1 MTSFQDEDYEEWEYD
16 PDYTNWDEL
25 NNRFPLIHNVGN
37 IAPYAVISMLMVGI
51 IAAVIATSFGGSSV
65 ATDFEATDTNGNNI
79 RLSSEEGNNVVVLD
93 LMATWCKPCKAV
105 ADDTL
110 VPLQNDLDGTDRN
123 VVIWSISVGD
133 DSVSELKDYKE
144 ASGYN
149 WLHAVNPGAEAL
161 VAYSAQNIP
170 KVLVIDMDGNI
181 VYEAQGE
188 VDYNDLKA
196 VVQAAEMGQAS
207 TVSVNSA
214 PVLTLAIAAGAL
226 SFLAPCAFP
235 LLPGFVTFY
244 VTAQEGRE
252 EEERS
257 LIREALP
264 AGIAASSGIF
274 LVYFLLGALLALV
287 GSAAAGFLTLILLPV
302 GLVLITMG
310 IAWAIQ
316 YDYSWITEPI
326 ISPGRNLWWKI
337 KMALPFGNDT
347 NEEPD
352 TGFIGLF
359 SYGVGY
365 GMSSIGCTVPLLIGL
380 TLAASTEFG
389 TFFGS
394 LAVFVVYAL
403 SAATMMICAILLIGA
418 SKRALIDFIRNNMIN
433 IKRVSGGILVFVGL
447 WVLMWFVEYQF
458 GVKLNPL

>member
-1 MTSFQDEDYEEWEYD
+1 M
-16 PDYTNWDEL
+16 
-25 NNRFPLIHNVGN
+25 
-37 IAPYAVISMLMVGI
+37 
-51 IAAVIATSFGGSSV
+51 
-65 ATDFEATDTNGNNI
+65 
-79 RLSSEEGNNVVVLD
+79 
-93 LMATWCKPCKAV
+93 
-105 ADDTL
+105 
-110 VPLQNDLDGTDRN
+110 
-123 VVIWSISVGD
+123 
-133 DSVSELKDYKE
+133 KDYKE

-252 EEERS
+252 DEERS

-274 LVYFLLGALLALV
+274 IVYFLLGALLALV